1 MDLLVCR
8 ASQDIFSFSIWQ
20 KITEPMMFKIIKV
33 NESHCWHCYK
43 PNLALLTQGVL
54 KANLLTLGCGEERC
68 SIYRKVPSKGMGNK
82 AQIHSTLVV
91 ELGVFLKGKSRGAR
105 INHLVTFLW
114 HVLITVSGIRM
125 SLIYNPLVRWSM
137 AWGSASSSC
146 PEETTRVCTLR
157 MMSTCLSL
165 VLMMLSTTAVLV
177 IWFWVISV

>member
-68 SIYRKVPSKGMGNK
+68 SIYRKVLSKGMGNK

-114 HVLITVSGIRM
+114 HVFSFFNWDIVDLYIVLVSGIQQG
-125 SLIYNPLVRWSM
+125 NLVVYIHTHLYSFFQFFSIIVYYKILNIVPC
-137 AWGSASSSC
+137 A
-146 PEETTRVCTLR
+146 
-157 MMSTCLSL
+157 
-165 VLMMLSTTAVLV
+165 
-177 IWFWVISV
+177 I